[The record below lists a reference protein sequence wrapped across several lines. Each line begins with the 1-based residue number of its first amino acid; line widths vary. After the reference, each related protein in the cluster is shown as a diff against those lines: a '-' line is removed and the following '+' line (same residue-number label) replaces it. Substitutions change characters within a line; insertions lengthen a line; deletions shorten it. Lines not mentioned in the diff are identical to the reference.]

1 MNFPYVSF
9 FLSLVYISLY
19 ISCIENI
26 PVRIEVVARLVS
38 QRGAKV
44 KAAFVDEKF
53 DELSKKKKEIR
64 EKEKRERKKNRYIC
78 RGWNTMCVD
87 KKKCNAFSP
96 GD

>member
-9 FLSLVYISLY
+9 FLSLIYISLY

-53 DELSKKKKEIR
+53 DELSKKKEIR
-64 EKEKRERKKNRYIC
+64 EKEKRERKKKPLYLPRMEYNVC
-78 RGWNTMCVD
+78 
-87 KKKCNAFSP
+87 
-96 GD
+96 